1 MRKKIAALLL
11 ILSCLGSAEARKTP
25 GDPDPERFS
34 DTAEVYSRLESVPPL
49 EFTRITTSSR
59 ARAFRAGKL
68 TKNNSDAK
76 FQISIRHRLIKG
88 MLPFHTYLFL
98 TYTQK
103 SFWDIY
109 KKSKPF
115 AESNYNPTLGLGTPI
130 TRRDKLVGLGM
141 LQFEHE
147 SSGRG
152 GDSSRSWNR
161 ISLTGI
167 FEFNRRFSG
176 ELKLWIPMGL
186 SDKALLMMYATEA
199 TARQPSITRASTSGS
214 ASLLV
219 VKRGG
224 WNLNANLR
232 LEGEEI
238 GFRDAAIS
246 IFSCNITT
254 VMPKA

>member
-11 ILSCLGSAEARKTP
+11 ILSCLGSAEARKRRSH
-25 GDPDPERFS
+25 PDPERLS
-34 DTAEVYSRLESVPPL
+34 DTAEVYSRLESVPP
-49 EFTRITTSSR
+49 FGIYKDNYFVTGSS
-59 ARAFRAGKL
+59 FSGGKL

-147 SSGRG
+147 SNGRG

-186 SDKALLMMYATEA
+186 SDNPDYVRYGGYGQAAVNYKSLDERVRL
-199 TARQPSITRASTSGS
+199 
-214 ASLLV
+214 SLLV

-232 LEGEEI
+232 LEAGYRLSRRSNQYLFLQYYN
-238 GFRDAAIS
+238 G
-246 IFSCNITT
+246 
-254 VMPKA
+254 

>member
-1 MRKKIAALLL
+1 ML
-11 ILSCLGSAEARKTP
+11 
-25 GDPDPERFS
+25 
-34 DTAEVYSRLESVPPL
+34 
-49 EFTRITTSSR
+49 
-59 ARAFRAGKL
+59 FR
-68 TKNNSDAK
+68 S
-76 FQISIRHRLIKG
+76 
-88 MLPFHTYLFL
+88 L

-147 SSGRG
+147 SNGRG

-186 SDKALLMMYATEA
+186 SDNPDYVRYGGYGQAAVNYKSLDERVRL
-199 TARQPSITRASTSGS
+199 
-214 ASLLV
+214 SLLV

-232 LEGEEI
+232 LEAGYRLSKRSNQYLFLQYYNGYAESMIEYRQFHSYWRI
-238 GFRDAAIS
+238 GFAIKPRGWT
-246 IFSCNITT
+246 IF
-254 VMPKA
+254 